1 MTAHHNKIVQPRFS
15 KNFPAQRLETDLK
28 WTDLVL
34 NPNTDKRISE
44 LKIWLDHNDVL
55 LHKHGMKNKLKPGYR
70 VLFHGPPGTGKTLTA
85 NLLGKQ
91 YNRDVYRIDLSLVVS
106 KYIGEIGKNLH
117 MVFDEAEN
125 TDCILFFD
133 EADALFGKRTQ
144 VNDAQDRYANQ
155 GIPYLLQRI
164 EKYTGSYLLQRIEK
178 YTGLVIFASN
188 LKKNINDAFIR
199 RCQSTIYFP
208 MPSVDERMK
217 IWDKVFPK
225 GFQKPDKGHLL
236 KYCLKQKLS
245 GAAIVNIIQYC
256 SLISLEKGEKKIE
269 INNILE
275 GIRNEFI
282 KEFQKS
288 S

>member
-1 MTAHHNKIVQPRFS
+1 MTTHHNEIVQPRFS

-34 NPNTDKRISE
+34 NPNTDKQISE
-44 LKIWLDHNDVL
+44 LKIWLDHNYVL

-70 VLFHGPPGTGKTLTA
+70 VLFHGPRGTGKTLTA
-85 NLLGKQ
+85 NLLSKK
-91 YNRDVYRIDLSLVVS
+91 YNRDVYKIDLSLMVS
-106 KYIGEIGKNLH
+106 KYIGETEKNLSRL
-117 MVFDEAEN
+117 FDKAEN
-125 TDCILFFD
+125 KDWILFFD

-144 VNDAQDRYANQ
+144 IKDAHDRYTNQ
-155 GIPYLLQRI
+155 EI
-164 EKYTGSYLLQRIEK
+164 SYLLQRIEL
-178 YTGLVIFASN
+178 YNGLVILASN
-188 LKKNINDAFIR
+188 LKKNIGDAFSR
-199 RCQSTIYFP
+199 RFQSTIYFP

-225 GFQKPDKGHLL
+225 GFQKPDKEDLL
-236 KYCLKQKLS
+236 KFCLKQKLS

-256 SLISLEKGEKKIE
+256 SLISLERGEKKIE

-282 KEFQKS
+282 KEIQKS
-288 S
+288 P